1 MQLKSFKDFTNE
13 AIIMPVD
20 TDEIIAEVKSLEH
33 IDSLDDINK
42 DLLKFNIHFSFYDEF
57 FNSLESQEEKD
68 VAPPESMPSNSAIK
82 FALYNKYIGKI
93 NFVVVNNF
101 VELFN
106 RRRLTNENFYN
117 ILFEM
122 IKHES
127 IHSKQVGKMGIE
139 HHHLTDSPKNP
150 EQYFSNKSEIMAYAN
165 SFVTEMME
173 EYESKEK
180 VLSLLRSEKRIKN
193 WLFDCYKKYVN
204 QKDFQRFIKYVYLYL
219 QEL

>member
-1 MQLKSFKDFTNE
+1 MKLKSFKEFTNE
-13 AIIMPVD
+13 AIITPVD
-20 TDEIIAEVKSLEH
+20 TDEIIAEVKSLNH

-57 FNSLESQEEKD
+57 FDSLESQEEKN
-68 VAPPESMPSNSAIK
+68 VAPPKILYCSPAIK
-82 FALYNKYIGKI
+82 FALYNKYINKI
-93 NFVVVNNF
+93 NFVVSDNF
-101 VELFN
+101 IDLFN

-117 ILFEM
+117 ILSEM

-139 HHHLTDSPKNP
+139 HYHLIDSPENP
-150 EQYFSNKSEIMAYAN
+150 DQYFSNRSEIMAYAN

-173 EYESKEK
+173 EYKSKEK
-180 VLSLLRSEKRIKN
+180 IINLLRSQKYIRN
-193 WLFDCYKKYVN
+193 WIFDCYKKHVD
-204 QKDFQRFIKYVYLYL
+204 QKDFHRFIKYVYLYL